1 MISTS
6 RIVIPRSDGFTIT
19 AVMKKTTFD
28 TYPAVVPRVSGTAYI
43 VGRNELLIDPGD
55 PLGMGF
61 LLR

>member
-1 MISTS
+1 
-6 RIVIPRSDGFTIT
+6 
-19 AVMKKTTFD
+19 MKKTTFD

-55 PLGMGF
+55 TLGSGF